1 MRLSASSLLIT
12 LIVGLSLLGCATGGR
27 QCAEEALRLG
37 AYYEAEQ
44 GFRDLY
50 RKTPR
55 KQTSQ
60 RAFYAQQA
68 GKAAL
73 LGRRATTARQ
83 LLQSSLRLRPQDS
96 LTAQLLH
103 SVDSLLG
110 QVTQPTPLTDSTS
123 YQVRPFAP
131 LRSSRSDYGVTFT
144 ADGRE
149 IFYTSHRSPREG
161 KKTLSPVTGEAPA
174 KLYHLGRRPDGAWS
188 THPDTLRGLALLE
201 SELGTPTLSPDGRTL
216 YYTAITML
224 STGEQ
229 VPQIYRSER
238 TPEGSWTAGQVLPL
252 FSDSTHFAAHPS
264 LSPSGQRLFFVS
276 PRLDSAKGKDLFVS
290 LRQDKGWSQ
299 PLPLPSPI
307 NSSSDELFPYA
318 YSDSLLYF
326 ASDRPGGQG
335 GLDLYEAHLRADGTY
350 HVAPLP
356 VPLNSSGDEYGFY
369 PSPSPSTWSPG
380 EELVEAGLL
389 ASSREDT
396 AGRPHLYEFRRHA
409 IQTTIEVEIL
419 DREGYPIS
427 GALVRLVGKTT
438 ERAEQVAS
446 TDSQGRAKL
455 SASPAVE
462 YVMLASASDYLNQ
475 YVRLTTDES
484 QQSETYSVTFYLASR
499 IQVEQLREVYYAF
512 DRTELLPESEPA
524 LEKLLQLL
532 HDNPQTC
539 IELLAH
545 ADRHGS
551 AGYNQRLSERRA
563 QSVVHYLTERGISP
577 ERLVARG
584 YGKERPFVVTR
595 GTAAHYPFLPEGAT
609 LTETFL
615 LALPTDEERAIG
627 DGLNRRTEFR
637 VLE

>member
-12 LIVGLSLLGCATGGR
+12 FIIGLSLLGCATGGR
-27 QCAEEALRLG
+27 QRAEEALRLG

-60 RAFYAQQA
+60 RAYYAQQA

-103 SVDSLLG
+103 RVDSLLG
-110 QVTQPTPLTDSTS
+110 QSARPAPLTDSTS

-131 LRSSRSDYGVTFT
+131 LRSPRSDYGVTFT

-149 IFYTSHRSPREG
+149 IFYTSHRSLREG
-161 KKTLSPVTGEAPA
+161 KQTLSPVTGEAPA
-174 KLYHLGRRPDGAWS
+174 KLYHLGRRSDGAWS
-188 THPDTLRGLALLE
+188 THPDTLQGLALPE
-201 SELGTPTLSPDGRTL
+201 SELGTPTLSLDGRTL
-216 YYTAITML
+216 YYTAITRL

-238 TPEGSWTAGQVLPL
+238 TPEGRWTAGQILPL

-264 LSPSGQRLFFVS
+264 LSPSGQHLFFVS
-276 PRLDSAKGKDLFVS
+276 PTLDSAKGKDLFVS
-290 LRQDKGWSQ
+290 LRHGTGWGQ

-335 GLDLYEAHLRADGTY
+335 GLDLYEARLRADGTY

-389 ASSREDT
+389 ASSREDA

-484 QQSETYSVTFYLASR
+484 QQSETYTVTFYLASR
-499 IQVEQLREVYYAF
+499 IKVEQLREVYYAF
-512 DRTELLPESEPA
+512 DRAELLPESEPA

-532 HDNPQTC
+532 RDNPQTR

-545 ADRHGS
+545 ADRYGS

-595 GTAAHYPFLPEGAT
+595 GTATRYPFLPEGAT
-609 LTETFL
+609 LTEAFL

>member
-12 LIVGLSLLGCATGGR
+12 FIIGLSLLGCATGGR
-27 QCAEEALRLG
+27 QRAEEALRLG

-60 RAFYAQQA
+60 RAYYAQQA

-110 QVTQPTPLTDSTS
+110 QSARPTPLTDSTS
-123 YQVRPFAP
+123 YQVRLFAP
-131 LRSSRSDYGVTFT
+131 LRSPRSDYGVTFT
-144 ADGRE
+144 VDGRE

-188 THPDTLRGLALLE
+188 THPDTLQGLALPE

-216 YYTAITML
+216 YYTAITRL

-238 TPEGSWTAGQVLPL
+238 TPEGSWTAGQLLPL

-276 PRLDSAKGKDLFVS
+276 PRFDSAKGKDLFVS
-290 LRQDKGWSQ
+290 LRHGTGWGQ

-326 ASDRPGGQG
+326 ASDRPGGHG
-335 GLDLYEAHLRADGTY
+335 GLDLYEARLWADGTY
-350 HVAPLP
+350 HVAPLS

-389 ASSREDT
+389 ASSREDA
-396 AGRPHLYEFRRHA
+396 AGRPHLYEFRRQA

-462 YVMLASASDYLNQ
+462 YIMLASASDYLNQ

-499 IQVEQLREVYYAF
+499 IKVEQLREVYYAF
-512 DRTELLPESEPA
+512 DRAELLPESEPA

-532 HDNPQTC
+532 RDNPQTR

-577 ERLVARG
+577 ERLVAQG

-595 GTAAHYPFLPEGAT
+595 GIAARYPFLPEGAT
-609 LTETFL
+609 LTEAFL